1 MPEER
6 RGAPGP
12 RGVRVPVSAADVLAL
27 LQAARGRRIAVVGD
41 AVLDRY
47 VYGEPVRISREAPV
61 LVLRWEGDEERPG
74 GAANAAANAAALGA
88 RVELVSLTGDD
99 AAADRLGALVEA
111 RGVTARLVRA
121 PGRPTTVKARFIA
134 GGRQT
139 VQQQI
144 LRLDRWEASPPSGQV
159 AGELAAAAAEAVQR
173 ADAVILSEYGGG
185 AITPEVFSAVQEAA
199 RARGVPVV
207 VDSRFRLREF
217 RGVYAA
223 TPNLS
228 EAEHA
233 AGLALVGE
241 EAFAE
246 AGRRL
251 VTELD
256 VQMLVLT
263 RGEEGMSLF
272 FADGRAPLRLLAY
285 KPREVYDVSG
295 AGDTV
300 VSAIAL
306 GLACGP
312 EHALSAALLAD
323 VAAGLVVG
331 KRGVATVSPEEVQQA
346 VASWTPELYQLTP
359 GAGG

>member
-1 MPEER
+1 MGEER
-6 RGAPGP
+6 RAAPAPAGI
-12 RGVRVPVSAADVLAL
+12 RVPVAATDVLAL
-27 LQAARGRRIAVVGD
+27 LDAARGRRIAVIGD
-41 AVLDRY
+41 AVLDHY

-61 LVLRWEGDEERPG
+61 LVLRWTGEEQRPG

-88 RVELVSLTGDD
+88 RVELVSLVGDD
-99 AAADRLGALVEA
+99 PGADRLEALA
-111 RGVTARLVRA
+111 YSRGVTARLVRE
-121 PGRPTTVKARFIA
+121 PGRPTTVKTRFIA

-144 LRLDRWEASPPSGQV
+144 LRLDRWEARPPDPRV
-159 AGELAAAAAEAVQR
+159 AGELASAAADAAAR

-185 AITPEVFSAVQEAA
+185 AITPEVYRAVQEAT
-199 RARGVPVV
+199 RPRGVPVV
-207 VDSRFRLREF
+207 VDSRYRLREF
-217 RGVYAA
+217 RGAYAA

-233 AGLALVGE
+233 AGLELVDE
-241 EAFAE
+241 DTFVE

-251 VTELD
+251 VDQLELR
-256 VQMLVLT
+256 MLVLT

-272 FADGRAPLRLLAY
+272 FADGRPPLRLLAY

-312 EHALSAALLAD
+312 EHAVTAALLAD
-323 VAAGLVVG
+323 VAAGLVVA
-331 KRGVATVSPEEVQQA
+331 KRGVATVSPEEIRQA
-346 VASWTPELYQLTP
+346 VASWTPELYRLPVRTGQ
-359 GAGG
+359 

>member
-1 MPEER
+1 MALDTAR
-6 RGAPGP
+6 PG
-12 RGVRVPVSAADVLAL
+12 VPVPAPAQSVLEL
-27 LQAARGRRIAVVGD
+27 LEAARGRRIAVIGD

-61 LVLRWEGDEERPG
+61 LILSWVGEEERPG

-88 RVELVSLTGDD
+88 RVELVSLAGDD
-99 AAADRLGALVEA
+99 APGGRLTSLLEA
-111 RGVTARLVRA
+111 RGVAARLVRDPA
-121 PGRPTTVKARFIA
+121 RPTTVKTRFIA
-134 GGRQT
+134 GSRQT

-144 LRLDRWEASPPSGQV
+144 LRLDRWESRPPGGRLV
-159 AGELAAAAAEAVQR
+159 EELAEAASQAVQR
-173 ADAVILSEYGGG
+173 ADAVILSEYGAGSVTG
-185 AITPEVFSAVQEAA
+185 AVFQAVRETA
-199 RARGVPVV
+199 RARGIPVV
-207 VDSRFRLREF
+207 VDSRFRIGEF

-228 EAEHA
+228 EAEQA
-233 AGLALVGE
+233 VGIRLVGE
-241 EAFAE
+241 QAFAE

-251 VTELD
+251 LEQL
-256 VQMLVLT
+256 QLRLLVLT

-272 FADGRAPLRLLAY
+272 FADGRPPLRLLAY

-306 GLACGP
+306 GLACG
-312 EHALSAALLAD
+312 EQHALSAALLAD

-331 KRGVATVSPEEVQQA
+331 KRGVATVSPEEIRQA
-346 VASWTPELYQLTP
+346 VASWTPQLYECTE
-359 GAGG
+359 AGG